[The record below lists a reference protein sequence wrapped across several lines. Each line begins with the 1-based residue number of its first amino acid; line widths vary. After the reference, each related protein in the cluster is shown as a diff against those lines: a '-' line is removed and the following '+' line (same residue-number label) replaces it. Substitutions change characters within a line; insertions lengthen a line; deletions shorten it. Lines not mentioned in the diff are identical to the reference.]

1 VVLPFFRI
9 STTASCSFSCATSR
23 GSLPSSFLTSVLAS
37 LQDTCRQLFQS
48 NLPQFTLITHATNT
62 QDPQQHWCNQ
72 VQNTNMCHVKLVL
85 DTVLMQR
92 SCSKAPSMMIAA
104 PFRPTY
110 HNAMA
115 MIIAAAYMQLHTCQA
130 AAGCPLP
137 GRSLL
142 HSAEVCC
149 HCHPWHQHWL
159 QP

>member
-1 VVLPFFRI
+1 
-9 STTASCSFSCATSR
+9 
-23 GSLPSSFLTSVLAS
+23 
-37 LQDTCRQLFQS
+37 
-48 NLPQFTLITHATNT
+48 
-62 QDPQQHWCNQ
+62 
-72 VQNTNMCHVKLVL
+72 MCHVKLVL

-142 HSAEVCC
+142 HSAVIAILGINIGSSLDELPGAGNLTVATGKVQGCATLIILLILVSTA
-149 HCHPWHQHWL
+149 L
-159 QP
+159 Q